1 MIVQFLATTI
11 TLFVLDYFFQFF
23 GITDIKVYFILG
35 FCYTVLVKIIKPLV
49 KLISLPFNIVTLGL
63 VSLIINTAI
72 TMLLFRYFGIHFTF
86 IKTLLMTII
95 ISFVSA
101 FVATILEA

>member
-1 MIVQFLATTI
+1 MIQFFATTI

-35 FCYTVLVKIIKPLV
+35 FCYTVLVIKPLV
-49 KLISLPFNIVTLGL
+49 KLVSLPFNIVTLGL
-63 VSLIINTAI
+63 VSLIINTII
-72 TMLLFRYFGIHFTF
+72 TMLLFRYFGINFTF
-86 IKTLLMTII
+86 TKTLLMSII

-101 FVATILEA
+101 FVTTILEA

>member
-1 MIVQFLATTI
+1 MIQFFATTI
-11 TLFVLDYFFQFF
+11 TLFVLDYFFHFF

-63 VSLIINTAI
+63 VSLIINTVI
-72 TMLLFRYFGIHFTF
+72 TMLLFKYFGINFTF
-86 IKTLLMTII
+86 TKTLLISII

-101 FVATILEA
+101 FVTTILEA